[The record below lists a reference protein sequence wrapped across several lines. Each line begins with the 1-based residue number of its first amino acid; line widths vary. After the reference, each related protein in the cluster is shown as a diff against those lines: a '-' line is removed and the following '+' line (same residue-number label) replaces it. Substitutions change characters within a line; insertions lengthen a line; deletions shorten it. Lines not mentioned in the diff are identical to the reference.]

1 MNGIALLIQ
10 ARALQVRVQ
19 RSTSGSTVLPGR
31 ERTGLSNRSL
41 EPVSRHR
48 AIATTGSRG
57 VFTASPATST
67 PPLIVDPF
75 AAFAATPPPPPSTVV
90 DRPLAPAPRCSGD
103 SNPSSILA
111 TSFAHSASATL
122 CAVAL
127 NTALSSGVRSRTA
140 AESSSNPSFAPLAA
154 FATSASASA
163 AFAAG
168 SSRSRTL
175 FANAASC
182 GESPTGVRPVAN
194 TPRRSDATA
203 SGSSSASPERTTAAS
218 SPRLPRARSVSE
230 IAKSSSSRV
239 SLGAIA
245 SRTSFGLASAG
256 VGGSP
261 DAALLGT
268 KIGPGRSSGFGSFP
282 TNGRSNGSDGG
293 CGNAAMIRPPDF
305 RAPCRNKTSAAPIA
319 SRSNTFRSDS
329 ARSERRYRTPV
340 SSEMESSGIVS
351 RSTNAPS
358 LWSLATTP
366 IALLSIT
373 ARRCPWRMFPP
384 PTVEA

>member
-1 MNGIALLIQ
+1 MDFVASTLTFFVPKYITLNLIP
-10 ARALQVRVQ
+10 RTTYCVK
-19 RSTSGSTVLPGR
+19 STLGLGGGKKVL
-31 ERTGLSNRSL
+31 TTDAASQGL
-41 EPVSRHR
+41 V
-48 AIATTGSRG
+48 
-57 VFTASPATST
+57 
-67 PPLIVDPF
+67 
-75 AAFAATPPPPPSTVV
+75 
-90 DRPLAPAPRCSGD
+90 
-103 SNPSSILA
+103 
-111 TSFAHSASATL
+111 AHYTFDQL
-122 CAVAL
+122 KGL
-127 NTALSSGVRSRTA
+127 DSSGNKNHA
-140 AESSSNPSFAPLAA
+140 AVP
-154 FATSASASA
+154 
-163 AFAAG
+163 
-168 SSRSRTL
+168 
-175 FANAASC
+175 
-182 GESPTGVRPVAN
+182 PVN
-194 TPRRSDATA
+194 Y
-203 SGSSSASPERTTAAS
+203 G
-218 SPRLPRARSVSE
+218 
-230 IAKSSSSRV
+230 
-239 SLGAIA
+239 
-245 SRTSFGLASAG
+245 AG